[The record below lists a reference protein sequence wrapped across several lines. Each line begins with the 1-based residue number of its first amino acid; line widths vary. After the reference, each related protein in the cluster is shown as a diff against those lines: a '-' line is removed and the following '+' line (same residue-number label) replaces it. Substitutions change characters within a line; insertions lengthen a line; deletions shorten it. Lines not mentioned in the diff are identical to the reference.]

1 MLQPRISKEKQEH
14 LPTSV
19 ETVLNHHCASEQQHL
34 SLVCFRPPFHWL
46 LFFFC
51 LFVCFWE
58 NYHKNI
64 TIKSGQNI
72 TLPCRASNTSFIAVE
87 WSRFDLK
94 PEYVLLNRDGHFDPH
109 SQHLSFMNRVDLQ
122 ERKMKDGDVS
132 LILKDMTTNDTGTYE
147 CRVFMEETHS
157 WKSISI
163 IYLRVVD
170 PPVLCVIL
178 ILTVISVTGTMVS
191 FLSCRTVNKSCLLHV
206 WSVWS
211 LWYQ

>member
-1 MLQPRISKEKQEH
+1 MDDIIR
-14 LPTSV
+14 
-19 ETVLNHHCASEQQHL
+19 TVFTAVLWTLASSHED
-34 SLVCFRPPFHWL
+34 
-46 LFFFC
+46 
-51 LFVCFWE
+51 
-58 NYHKNI
+58 HKNI

-132 LILKDMTTNDTGTYE
+132 LILKDMTTDDTGTYE
-147 CRVFMEETHS
+147 CRIFMEETHS
-157 WKSISI
+157 WKSITI

-170 PPVLCVIL
+170 PPGPPVENRPVGLIIGVIIGL
-178 ILTVISVTGTMVS
+178 SAVVIFVAFVMYKNPEKRQNTFLVPSCHERIQHCFCRRAEAHVTSAVI
-191 FLSCRTVNKSCLLHV
+191 
-206 WSVWS
+206 
-211 LWYQ
+211 